1 MLKIIPDTKQYK
13 EEIELLR
20 KELKADFDERQSK
33 IHPYR
38 TRKELKADFDERQS
52 KIHPYR
58 TRVLVKDIEKEANV
72 VGYENKGGIV
82 NYFVQFD
89 EELEECYKYPY
100 DTIKVSHSAI
110 TSVK

>member
-13 EEIELLR
+13 EEIELL
-20 KELKADFDERQSK
+20 
-33 IHPYR
+33 
-38 TRKELKADFDERQS
+38 RKELKADFDERQS